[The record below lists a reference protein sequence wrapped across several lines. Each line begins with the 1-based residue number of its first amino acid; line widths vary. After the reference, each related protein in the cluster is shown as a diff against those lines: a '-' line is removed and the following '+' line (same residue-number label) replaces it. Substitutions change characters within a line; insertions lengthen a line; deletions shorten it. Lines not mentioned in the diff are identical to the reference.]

1 MVKSAPVTQ
10 FCLTHLKHAETAV
23 KRNTKPQR
31 QAGVMLIEA
40 LVAILIFTVGIL
52 GIVGLQAVSI
62 KQGTDSR
69 YRSDAAMLAN
79 QLIGTMW
86 LGNRTVAY
94 LKANYST
101 GMSRYATWQAIVDS
115 ALPGTTLAGNAP
127 TVTIDDYGNVTI
139 QINWIA
145 PNEPVNATPHTYFA
159 VAKLTDTATTPTSN

>member
-1 MVKSAPVTQ
+1 M
-10 FCLTHLKHAETAV
+10 
-23 KRNTKPQR
+23 KRNCQQQN

-86 LGNRTVAY
+86 LGDRTAAT
-94 LKANYST
+94 LQATYST
-101 GMSRYATWQAIVDS
+101 GGTGYATWSTVVANT
-115 ALPGTTLAGNAP
+115 LPGAGDHPP
-127 TVTIDDYGNVTI
+127 TVVFGPTGIVNIEI
-139 QINWIA
+139 QWIA
-145 PNEPVNATPHTYFA
+145 PNEPANAAPHRYNA
-159 VAKLTDTATTPTSN
+159 VALPSIGVTPL